1 MTLYDDLGVSKNADR
16 ATIKRAYRKR
26 AQKLH
31 PDRPDGNAEKF
42 YQITRAYDVLYDDA
56 RRAHYDQTGQ
66 DGQEDKQGDL
76 MRRLAALF
84 MQLVEQHDVDR
95 TDIITLMRQG
105 LLNGKQSIYSGIGKS
120 EQQIAKYE
128 RAKKQL
134 KKNGGGDNLFSQM
147 LDGQITNVRRGIE
160 MAKLEIGKIDDMLV
174 IVADYKYTNDG
185 GTTGTMNGLMQQ
197 AAVEMFGGFSQRR

>member
-31 PDRPDGNAEKF
+31 PDRPEGNAERF
-42 YQITRAYDVLYDDA
+42 HQITRAYDVLYDDA

-95 TDIITLMRQG
+95 TDIVLLMRQAMQ
-105 LLNGKQSIYSGIGKS
+105 NAKQSTAASIGKA
-120 EQQIAKYE
+120 EKQISKYE
-128 RAKKQL
+128 RAKKRL
-134 KKNGGGDNLFSQM
+134 KKNGGGENLFTQM
-147 LDGQITNVRRGIE
+147 LDGQIVNARRGIE
-160 MAKLEIGKIDDMLV
+160 MAKAEMEKIDEMLL
-174 IVADYKYTNDG
+174 IVADYKYAADG
-185 GTTGTMNGLMQQ
+185 GTAGTMNVFMQQ
-197 AAVEMFGGFSQRR
+197 AAVEMFGNFGQRR